1 MEVSEGLIG
10 NAVVLVAL
18 GLAWWRT
25 VVHVDDKIERLS
37 DRLSGQ
43 LNDLRDRIS
52 RIEGRLDPATLP
64 PPVD

>member
-64 PPVD
+64 PPAD